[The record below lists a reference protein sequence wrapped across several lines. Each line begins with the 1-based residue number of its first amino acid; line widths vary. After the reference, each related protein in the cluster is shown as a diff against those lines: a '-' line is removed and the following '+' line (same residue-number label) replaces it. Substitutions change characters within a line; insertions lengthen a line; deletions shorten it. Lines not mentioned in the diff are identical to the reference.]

1 MAWAFPGASG
11 DAHGGEGRREGYVG
25 SRKPLQE
32 GAAHCGGGAIAGG
45 GSTRVSVNAK
55 IQFEKKKPLHAAVCL
70 GGTRYQQQGGDWRE
84 EATLIA
90 QPAYGWTP

>member
-1 MAWAFPGASG
+1 MARAFPGASG
-11 DAHGGEGRREGYVG
+11 DAHGEEGRREGYVG

-45 GSTRVSVNAK
+45 GSTRVSINAK
-55 IQFEKKKPLHAAVCL
+55 IQFEKPLHCSCVCL

-90 QPAYGWTP
+90 QTESVWTP